1 MTKKQRTINIRLPE
15 AERDIIAAHAEKYGR
30 TITDVIR
37 EFIRSLKGR

>member
-15 AERDIIAAHAEKYGR
+15 AEHEVVAAYADKHGR